1 MDPPGGETAAP
12 RPVSRP
18 PGSASLG
25 ARQLPGTLL
34 AAATLGLFAVWS
46 GTFVAFEMLLAPREG
61 EAPLGWFD
69 LVAARYLPTA
79 ACAGAWCLLARRRE
93 SLEIVRAH
101 PVRLLLSA
109 LFCVPAYNG
118 LMYLGMAQRVE
129 GPLASLLTCLIPLY
143 LLAIGRLFLDEPLT
157 RRKTAGLGLGLAGV
171 AILAAARGGE
181 GSARV
186 VPVLFAAAAPLAW
199 AIHSAIT
206 RPVTRRRPPLLWT
219 MLVLTAGGA
228 MILPFLPFVDR
239 GRMAALGRTELLLLA
254 YLVVPA
260 TLVGFAV
267 WTWLLR
273 HMSAG
278 TVGLTTFLN
287 PPLTLGWKVG
297 LSALFPASFALSV
310 LPLEWLGGGVA
321 LAGVALVV
329 LSRPGPEGRAAPEK
343 GGK

>member
-1 MDPPGGETAAP
+1 MDPPRGESAAAP
-12 RPVSRP
+12 P
-18 PGSASLG
+18 P
-25 ARQLPGTLL
+25 ARWTI

-61 EAPLGWFD
+61 EPPLGWFD

-79 ACAGAWCLLARRRE
+79 ACAGAWCLIARRRE

-118 LMYLGMAQRVE
+118 LMYLGMARRVE

-157 RRKTAGLGLGLAGV
+157 RCKAAGLGLGLAGV

-181 GSARV
+181 GAARV
-186 VPVLFAAAAPLAW
+186 VPVLLAAAAPLAW

-206 RPVTRRRPPLLWT
+206 RPVTRVRPPLLWT
-219 MLVLTAGGA
+219 MLVLAAGGGL
-228 MILPFLPFVDR
+228 ILPFLPFVDR
-239 GRMAALGRTELLLLA
+239 GRIGALGGTELLLLA
-254 YLVVPA
+254 YLVLPA

-267 WTWLLR
+267 WSWLLR

-287 PPLTLGWKVG
+287 PPMTLGWKVS

-310 LPLEWLGGGVA
+310 FPLEWLGGGVA
-321 LAGVALVV
+321 LAGVALAV
-329 LSRPGPEGRAAPEK
+329 LSGPGPGGRVAPAVSPEK
-343 GGK
+343 GGN